1 MVLKKKEK
9 EDLVKWTSEIIKNS
23 KGIAVV
29 QIQGLN
35 VNDATSLRSDLR
47 KSSIGCKVIKNTLFA
62 RAMKNAKLD
71 VSNDKIKGKTI
82 ALAYSDL
89 DEVEPAKIVYNFS
102 KKNENIKLLAGIV
115 NEGYYNEE
123 QVTQLAQ
130 LPSRDELYAKVV
142 GSLSA
147 PLSGMVNVLS
157 GNLRGLVSVLK
168 QYKEQKTK

>member
-1 MVLKKKEK
+1 MVLKKKQK
-9 EDLVKWTSEIIKNS
+9 EDLVKWMNRIIKDS

-29 QIQGLN
+29 QIQGLT

-47 KSSIGCKVIKNTLFA
+47 KSSIGCKVVKNTLFL
-62 RAMKNAKLD
+62 RAMENAQLEIPKES
-71 VSNDKIKGKTI
+71 VQEKTI

-102 KKNENIKLLAGIV
+102 KKNENVKLLAGIV
-115 NEGYYNEE
+115 NENFYNED
-123 QVTQLAQ
+123 QVVQLAQ

-168 QYKEQKTK
+168 QYNEKKV